1 MDTENDRFGMGTT
14 MSPVTM
20 VVQTTANVANHG
32 RSFGFV
38 GQSHNRLDEL
48 GSMDRDGTR
57 ECDARIILG
66 AEDPSDAAKNP
77 PVTTSNQCF
86 QYCTAYKDSGM
97 VPAWRTIVA

>member
-20 VVQTTANVANHG
+20 VVQTTGNLSNHG
-32 RSFGFV
+32 RSFGSV

-57 ECDARIILG
+57 EYDARIILG
-66 AEDPSDAAKNP
+66 AEDPSDAANP
-77 PVTTSNQCF
+77 PVTTSYQYF
-86 QYCTAYKDSGM
+86 QYSM
-97 VPAWRTIVA
+97 QR